1 MNNLPIRIAGQNPML
16 YPNNTKSNVIMPLLG
31 DIDWADELVLPADEQ
46 LQQETVL
53 PKNLPFIEANTKEV
67 TLDHL
72 RDDCIIP
79 VFSKDNEVTIS
90 HQSFIETILEAASN
104 VFPNEQFSDT
114 AIRASHV
121 VKGRIPE
128 ALHKPVSQLLESDKT
143 IYYERMMFCFEIP
156 TIYQDVNG
164 NRLNLTIGGVRA
176 YNQENLYS
184 KKTAEK
190 FKVFIGFKNMVCCNL
205 CVSTDGYSACMR
217 AMEPSGLLRSAIDLF
232 QGYNMES
239 HLQLMREFQQYSL
252 SESQFAQLLGRTRL
266 YQYLPTAEKKRIPL
280 LQMTDTQIGLV
291 AKSYYDDPDFG
302 RKEGRDISMWKVY
315 NLFTGANKSSYI
327 DNFLDRSLNATQF
340 SQGLCRAMRGDA
352 QYSWFL
358 S

>member
-1 MNNLPIRIAGQNPML
+1 MRTAGGAQLLLPGRLNYPVANPIVE
-16 YPNNTKSNVIMPLLG
+16 SFE
-31 DIDWADELVLPADEQ
+31 WADELVLPADEQ
-46 LQQETVL
+46 YQPVSVE
-53 PKNLPFIEANTKEV
+53 PRNLPFIEANTKEV
-67 TLDHL
+67 TLEHL
-72 RDDCIIP
+72 KEECIIP

-90 HQSFIETILEAASN
+90 HQSFIETILEAARRT
-104 VFPNEQFSDT
+104 FPNEAISET
-114 AIRASHV
+114 AIRTSHV

-128 ALHKPVSQLLESDKT
+128 ALNKPVSQLLESDKT

-205 CVSTDGYSACMR
+205 CVSTDGYSSCMK
-217 AMEPSGLLRSAIDLF
+217 AMEPEGLLSSAINLF
-232 QGYNMES
+232 RGYNMDR
-239 HLQLMREFQQYSL
+239 HLREMQAFQQYGL
-252 SESQFAQLLGRTRL
+252 TEAQFAQLLGRTRL
-266 YQYLPTAEKKRIPL
+266 YQYLPNSEKKRIPSM
-280 LQMTDTQIGLV
+280 QMTDTQIGLV
-291 AKSYYDDPDFG
+291 AKAYYDDKDFG
-302 RKEGRDISMWKVY
+302 RKEQRDISMWQVY

-327 DNFLDRSLNATQF
+327 DAFLDRSLNATQF
-340 SQGLCRAMRGDA
+340 TEGLCRALRGDA
-352 QYSWFL
+352 EYSWFI